1 LVADLDTSDH
11 DRRQTPSPG
20 HILSTFRLLIVA
32 DRSLGNKLTG
42 ILSPF
47 GYHVTCI
54 DDPAVA
60 KQTIGLME
68 PDLLILSGELKNA
81 DSFAILRSVRTDR
94 ATQQLPVMMYFT
106 HADSELEVR
115 AFQYGVDEIVDSK
128 SQDIALRARVRVLLR
143 ISAYRRRIENEKRQ
157 LELRVQERTKE
168 LMEITFSTVAALE
181 KAAEFSD
188 HETGQHMSRVA
199 EYSCVLARELEL
211 GAELIEK
218 IRVYAPLH
226 DVGKVGISHDIL
238 KKEGIL
244 NAEEFEEM
252 KRHTVLGYELLKAAR
267 ADPVACNIAL
277 CHHER
282 FDGSGYPNHLQ
293 GGEIPV
299 EARIVSV
306 ADVFDALITKRH
318 YKQAMRPDM
327 AFLCITSEMKT
338 HFDSS
343 VLRAFAVRFEEIR
356 DVWARLDG
364 VAGL

>member
-1 LVADLDTSDH
+1 VSDNGEQ

-32 DRSLGNKLTG
+32 ERHLGTKLTG

-54 DDPAVA
+54 DDPNVA
-60 KQTIGLME
+60 RQTIGLMQ
-68 PDLLILSGELKNA
+68 PDLLILSGNFPKEESWN
-81 DSFAILRSVRTDR
+81 ILRAVRTDR
-94 ATQQLPVMMYFT
+94 ITQQLPVLMFF
-106 HADSELEVR
+106 HSIDSENEVR
-115 AFQYGVDEIVDSK
+115 AFQYGVDEIVDSS
-128 SQDIALRARVRVLLR
+128 SQDIAIRARVRVLLR
-143 ISAYRRRIENEKRQ
+143 ISAYRRRIENEKRR

-188 HETGQHMSRVA
+188 HETGQHMNRVA
-199 EYSCVLARELEL
+199 EYSCVLARELDL
-211 GAELIEK
+211 GSELIEK

-238 KKEGIL
+238 KKEGL
-244 NAEEFEEM
+244 LSADEFEEM

-293 GGEIPV
+293 ANEIPI

-327 AFLCITSEMKT
+327 AFLCITSEMKN
-338 HFDSS
+338 HFDAN
-343 VLRAFAVRFEEIR
+343 VLRAFAVRFDEIR
-356 DVWARLDG
+356 DIWARLDG
-364 VAGL
+364 TLGG